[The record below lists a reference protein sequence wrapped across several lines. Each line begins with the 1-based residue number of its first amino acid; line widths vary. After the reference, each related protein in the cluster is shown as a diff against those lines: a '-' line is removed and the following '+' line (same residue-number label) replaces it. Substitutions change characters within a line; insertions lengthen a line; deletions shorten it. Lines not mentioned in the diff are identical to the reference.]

1 MIKNSR
7 KEENNGSSMCSLR
20 QESVSKIKVCQ
31 KTTLST
37 HLVYNLMKTKS
48 LDAMGDS
55 QTLQTCQKKQRNQY
69 MCQRKSTRQR
79 YWSKNFTSDYY
90 TQEPHTHYPRWDI
103 STGSHKG
110 KLQSKLQ
117 YINVVC
123 AESTMVDH
131 TKCQN

>member
-55 QTLQTCQKKQRNQY
+55 QTL
-69 MCQRKSTRQR
+69 
-79 YWSKNFTSDYY
+79 
-90 TQEPHTHYPRWDI
+90 
-103 STGSHKG
+103 
-110 KLQSKLQ
+110 
-117 YINVVC
+117 
-123 AESTMVDH
+123 
-131 TKCQN
+131 